1 MNTALLNEM
10 ISKNYVRVNK
20 HPEHDLYIY
29 NYTQNAQ
36 FERIW
41 NEVTLS
47 CRGLIL
53 DGNGNVVARPFA
65 KFFNLGE
72 IENQILPKTTFEVYD
87 KMDGSLGILYW
98 VEDKPFIASRGSFSS
113 EQSDKANEMLHGKY
127 KNSWSF
133 LDKSKTYLFEII
145 YPENRIV
152 LDYGANE
159 ELVLLAIID
168 TQTGEEFPLENIGFP
183 VVEKYDGIN
192 DISLLK
198 ELNLTN
204 KEGFI
209 IKYADN
215 FRVKIK
221 FDEYFRLHRIITQ
234 VSNLNIWE
242 YLKTNQPFDE
252 ILERVPDE
260 FFNWVKQTKK
270 DLENQYEIIENQ
282 CKLDFKVLETRKETA
297 LYFLTCQYPSVLFGM
312 FDNKDYSET
321 IWRMTAQHSK
331 NLLTRKKNWNADKTD
346 SLSRRH

>member
-41 NEVTLS
+41 NDVTLS

-53 DGNGNVVARPFA
+53 DKDLNVVARPFP

-72 IENQILPKTTFEVYD
+72 MENQVLPKTTFEVFD

-98 VEDKPFIASRGSFSS
+98 VNEIPFMASRGSFAS

-127 KNSWSF
+127 KDSWSL
-133 LDKSKTYLFEII
+133 LDQSKTYLFEII

-152 LDYGANE
+152 LDYGAAE

-168 TQTGEEFPLENIGFP
+168 TKTGEEFPLSAIGFP
-183 VVEKYDGIN
+183 VVEKFDGIN
-192 DISLLK
+192 DISILK
-198 ELNLTN
+198 EMDLEN

-209 IKYADN
+209 IKYANN

-221 FDEYFRLHRIITQ
+221 FEEYLRLHRIITQ

-242 YLKTNQPFDE
+242 YLKTGQSMEE

-260 FFNWVKQTKK
+260 FFDWVKQTKLE
-270 DLENQYEIIENQ
+270 LENKYSIIENQ
-282 CKLDFKVLETRKETA
+282 CKSDFKVLESRKETA
-297 LYFLTCQYPSVLFGM
+297 LYFLTCRYPSVLFGM
-312 FDNKDYSET
+312 FDNKDYSAT
-321 IWRMTAQHSK
+321 IWKIIRPTFEK
-331 NLLTRKKNWNADKTD
+331 PFNREEK
-346 SLSRRH
+346 